1 MKKQENKR
9 VRLLKGRVVL
19 LKDRDQDGQRL
30 KVPHMGWNE
39 LTFHQPSPLFDG
51 VPEGFAY
58 FVHSYYVSG
67 MNPEDLLASAPYG
80 VQVPAVVG
88 KGNVF
93 GTQFHPE
100 KQYNRNG
107 TAETVYSISK
117 RTEGEQ
123 MSDFTLYPAID
134 MRNGKCVRLVQGD
147 YDQETIY
154 GDSPLDMA
162 RRFANEGA
170 KWIHL
175 VDLDGAKAGK
185 RVNHEHVLAIAS
197 SLDVNVQI
205 GGGIRTEEDVAFYL
219 NNGVSRVI
227 LGSSA
232 VSNPIFRKN
241 AGAIWREIAIG
252 IDARNGFVSTEGW
265 LETSEVKAEELG
277 KELANEGAEVFIFTD
292 IQMDGMLSG
301 PNVESTV
308 RLAEATGKQVI
319 ASGGVSA
326 VGDLQKLSAQKQTG
340 VSGAIIGKA
349 LYTKQFTLAEAFEGL
364 DSI

>member
-1 MKKQENKR
+1 
-9 VRLLKGRVVL
+9 
-19 LKDRDQDGQRL
+19 
-30 KVPHMGWNE
+30 
-39 LTFHQPSPLFDG
+39 
-51 VPEGFAY
+51 
-58 FVHSYYVSG
+58 
-67 MNPEDLLASAPYG
+67 
-80 VQVPAVVG
+80 
-88 KGNVF
+88 
-93 GTQFHPE
+93 
-100 KQYNRNG
+100 
-107 TAETVYSISK
+107 
-117 RTEGEQ
+117 
-123 MSDFTLYPAID
+123 MSEFTLYPAID

-232 VSNPIFRKN
+232 VSNPVFVKKML
-241 AGAIWREIAIG
+241 AQYGEKIAIG

-277 KELANEGAEVFIFTD
+277 KELAKEGAEVFIFTD

-326 VGDLQKLSAQKQTG
+326 VSDLQKLSAQKQTG

>member
-1 MKKQENKR
+1 
-9 VRLLKGRVVL
+9 
-19 LKDRDQDGQRL
+19 
-30 KVPHMGWNE
+30 
-39 LTFHQPSPLFDG
+39 
-51 VPEGFAY
+51 
-58 FVHSYYVSG
+58 
-67 MNPEDLLASAPYG
+67 
-80 VQVPAVVG
+80 
-88 KGNVF
+88 
-93 GTQFHPE
+93 
-100 KQYNRNG
+100 
-107 TAETVYSISK
+107 
-117 RTEGEQ
+117 

-162 RRFANEGA
+162 RLFANEGA

-232 VSNPIFRKN
+232 VSNPVFVKKML
-241 AGAIWREIAIG
+241 AQYGEKIAIG

-265 LETSEVKAEELG
+265 LETSKVKAEELG
-277 KELANEGAEVFIFTD
+277 QELAKEGAEVFIFTD

-326 VGDLQKLSAQKQTG
+326 VSDLQKLSAQKQTG

>member
-1 MKKQENKR
+1 
-9 VRLLKGRVVL
+9 
-19 LKDRDQDGQRL
+19 
-30 KVPHMGWNE
+30 
-39 LTFHQPSPLFDG
+39 
-51 VPEGFAY
+51 
-58 FVHSYYVSG
+58 
-67 MNPEDLLASAPYG
+67 
-80 VQVPAVVG
+80 
-88 KGNVF
+88 
-93 GTQFHPE
+93 
-100 KQYNRNG
+100 
-107 TAETVYSISK
+107 
-117 RTEGEQ
+117 

-134 MRNGKCVRLVQGD
+134 MRDGKCVRLVQGD

-232 VSNPIFRKN
+232 VSNPIFVKKML
-241 AGAIWREIAIG
+241 AQYGEKIAIG

-277 KELANEGAEVFIFTD
+277 KELAKEGAEVFIFTD

>member
-1 MKKQENKR
+1 
-9 VRLLKGRVVL
+9 
-19 LKDRDQDGQRL
+19 
-30 KVPHMGWNE
+30 
-39 LTFHQPSPLFDG
+39 
-51 VPEGFAY
+51 
-58 FVHSYYVSG
+58 
-67 MNPEDLLASAPYG
+67 
-80 VQVPAVVG
+80 
-88 KGNVF
+88 
-93 GTQFHPE
+93 
-100 KQYNRNG
+100 
-107 TAETVYSISK
+107 
-117 RTEGEQ
+117 
-123 MSDFTLYPAID
+123 MSEFTLYPAID

-232 VSNPIFRKN
+232 VSNPVFVKKML
-241 AGAIWREIAIG
+241 AQYGEKIAIG

-265 LETSEVKAEELG
+265 LETSEVKAEKLG
-277 KELANEGAEVFIFTD
+277 KELAKEGAEVFIFTD

>member
-1 MKKQENKR
+1 
-9 VRLLKGRVVL
+9 
-19 LKDRDQDGQRL
+19 
-30 KVPHMGWNE
+30 
-39 LTFHQPSPLFDG
+39 
-51 VPEGFAY
+51 
-58 FVHSYYVSG
+58 
-67 MNPEDLLASAPYG
+67 
-80 VQVPAVVG
+80 
-88 KGNVF
+88 
-93 GTQFHPE
+93 
-100 KQYNRNG
+100 
-107 TAETVYSISK
+107 
-117 RTEGEQ
+117 

-232 VSNPIFRKN
+232 VSNPIFVKKML
-241 AGAIWREIAIG
+241 AQYGEKIAIG